1 MHYIKITKIH
11 YIFILNISLGNII
24 QYIPATNKSFG
35 HCSRGGFR
43 LHKDDARFQIGELF
57 YGFYPIQI
65 LSNRFSVLSLFFFF
79 THFGFF
85 GLGWPGGPTFG
96 FSLTKH
102 LDLFKVSIYVLPW
115 DSSPF
120 FTAIWESIC

>member
-35 HCSRGGFR
+35 HCSRGAFR

-65 LSNRFSVLSLFFFF
+65 LSNRFSVLSLLFFLPIL
-79 THFGFF
+79 GF
-85 GLGWPGGPTFG
+85 
-96 FSLTKH
+96 
-102 LDLFKVSIYVLPW
+102 LDLVGPVALPLVF
-115 DSSPF
+115 P
-120 FTAIWESIC
+120 

>member
-65 LSNRFSVLSLFFFF
+65 LSNRFSVLSLFFFLPIL
-79 THFGFF
+79 GFWD
-85 GLGWPGGPTFG
+85 LVGP
-96 FSLTKH
+96 
-102 LDLFKVSIYVLPW
+102 VALPLVF
-115 DSSPF
+115 P
-120 FTAIWESIC
+120 